1 MVSRESATRNLCH
14 SQPSS
19 TIQIDKNHSDMV
31 KFGTGD
37 HYIGILASNLDSICS
52 LSESKASISWRIG
65 GKAHPPQESKLL
77 PEWMDPEFWD
87 DDKILSSLHAPERDR
102 RLEQINHRLGS
113 TFSWVYDD
121 TSVGLTEWLQKG
133 TGIFWI
139 NGKPASG
146 KSTLMKYLYQDPR
159 THELLQSGGWKS
171 RARLTTAS
179 FFFHHRGNS
188 TQKSF
193 EGLLRSLVS
202 QILEQERSLLTL
214 LYPILVDQY
223 RSFVNS
229 SGLGNLEEDIWA
241 FVNQF
246 EILSSSQ
253 ILSQVEKIVTSQR
266 ELTDSRQLGTH
277 LERMLRDFGVE
288 VDLQPRGMY
297 DDAGLDDI
305 ELILSTTIEPLA
317 ESVPGKTSQWLDPTN
332 WRVFVNQ
339 TLQRQYQRQRIKMDI
354 QAQNWS
360 RRDLEECLRR
370 FCGQS
375 LFEMDLFLFLDAL
388 DEYDGRPEFIAS
400 FLQDLIQQPAEIS
413 EQPSTRIRILF
424 SSRPWKA
431 LNDEFAACPGF
442 QIHDY
447 TSNDI
452 IDFCAASIPSDDTA
466 REALSPLVTEIVR
479 RARGVFL
486 WVELVMRDLAQTV
499 QQRVQQCDFEGL
511 EQELRKTLDNIPDEL
526 DAYYQII
533 VQRIPDGMR
542 WESYVVL
549 ETLCRSEED
558 VQIATLLAILKCS
571 NSKSLLEAKEKLK
584 KGSQSFLQGPGLEWG
599 ERYIKVVS
607 GGLVEVNGLSAR
619 GNVQFMHQTVKQFVL
634 DPRFKLQ
641 LLGNNIGMFVT
652 ENGHSFISKYLFVK
666 SYFKTRFFYH
676 AREAETTMGFSQYD
690 FFTTASQYHYA
701 SFRRAFPHNA
711 PSVLAMAVFAGL
723 QLCVSD
729 AYDADRC
736 CIERNSAS
744 LVSLLLNMDRVTFDG
759 DSFVFCG
766 DSLRLDTS
774 TEQNKEET
782 WDRMTNM
789 ADVLVEK
796 GLSIDEND
804 DSVVEVAR
812 RVSRGGQQAAVP
824 EWFPAYASLA
834 VILVGAIP
842 CRNESLAAGSSL
854 SVPTKSTNI
863 LNSKS
868 SVTELLHST
877 TPSLVRAM
885 LSRGFDPNSLV
896 DRGATPIDSVLARE
910 SLSSRNPRETLLHQY
925 DMVTQ
930 LVHHGGLL
938 ASTKRSRWIEWETMC
953 AVSGLDVSVFRDAGF
968 PLWYSRTQP
977 ATKQSPV
984 RYSLSRLL
992 PLTAEYVRSTWESF

>member
-1 MVSRESATRNLCH
+1 
-14 SQPSS
+14 
-19 TIQIDKNHSDMV
+19 MV
-31 KFGTGD
+31 KFGIKD
-37 HYIGILASNLDSICS
+37 HYTEILASNLDSICN
-52 LSESKASISWRIG
+52 LSESKASISWESG
-65 GKAHPPQESKLL
+65 GKTHPPQRSKLL

-87 DDKILSSLHAPERDR
+87 DDEILSSLHAPERDR
-102 RLEQINHRLGS
+102 RLEQISHRLGN
-113 TFSWVYDD
+113 TFNWVYDD
-121 TSVGLTEWLQKG
+121 TSAGLSEWLQKG

-146 KSTLMKYLYQDPR
+146 KSTLMKFLYQDPR
-159 THELLQSGGWKS
+159 THELLRSGGWKS

-202 QILEQERSLLTL
+202 QILEQESSLLTL

-223 RSFVNS
+223 RSFINS
-229 SGLGNLEEDIWA
+229 SGLGNLEEDILA
-241 FVNQF
+241 FVNRF
-246 EILSSSQ
+246 ETLSSSQ
-253 ILSQVEKIVTSQR
+253 IFSEVEKIVTSQKQ
-266 ELTDSRQLGTH
+266 LTESRQLGTH
-277 LERMLRDFGVE
+277 LERMLRDFDFE
-288 VDLQPRGMY
+288 LDLQSEEIY
-297 DDAGLDDI
+297 DEDGLDDI
-305 ELILSTTIEPLA
+305 ESILRPRKKSSE
-317 ESVPGKTSQWLDPTN
+317 ESVPGETSQGLDPTN
-332 WRVFVNQ
+332 WRVLVKNI
-339 TLQRQYQRQRIKMDI
+339 LQRQYRRQRMKKDI
-354 QAQNWS
+354 QARNWS
-360 RRDLEECLRR
+360 RGELEECLRR

-375 LFEMDLFLFLDAL
+375 LFEMDLFLCLDAL

-400 FLQDLIQQPAEIS
+400 FLQDLIQQPAELS

-447 TSNDI
+447 TSKDI

-466 REALSPLVTEIVR
+466 RDVLSPLVSEIVR

-499 QQRVQQCDFEGL
+499 LQRVQQRDVEGL
-511 EQELRKTLDNIPDEL
+511 EQKLRKALDIIPDEL

-533 VQRIPDGMR
+533 VQRIPAGMR

-558 VQIATLLAILKCS
+558 VQTATLLAILKCS
-571 NSKSLLEAKEKLK
+571 NSKSLVEAKEKLK
-584 KGSQSFLQGPGLEWG
+584 KGSQSSLQGPGLEWG

-634 DPRFKLQ
+634 DPRFKFQ
-641 LLGNNIGMFVT
+641 LLGNNIGMYVT

-666 SYFKTRFFYH
+666 SHFKNRFFNH

-690 FFTTASQYHYA
+690 FFSTASQYHYA
-701 SFRRAFPHNA
+701 SFHRAFPHNP
-711 PSVLAMAVFAGL
+711 PSILAMAVFAGL

-729 AYDADRC
+729 AYEADRC

-744 LVSLLLNMDRVTFDG
+744 LVSLLLNMDRVAFDR

-766 DSLRLDTS
+766 DSFRLDAN
-774 TEQNKEET
+774 TEQNKEEI

-789 ADVLVEK
+789 AEVLVEK

-804 DSVVEVAR
+804 DSFVEVAR
-812 RVSRGGQQAAVP
+812 RVSRGGQQVTVP

-834 VILVGAIP
+834 VILMGAIP
-842 CRNESLAAGSSL
+842 CRTESLAAGSSL

-868 SVTELLHST
+868 FVTELLHST
-877 TPSLVRAM
+877 TPSLVQAM

-953 AVSGLDVSVFRDAGF
+953 AVSGLDVTVFRDAGF
-968 PLWYSRTQP
+968 PLWHSRTQP